1 MEVTRGLLLDS
12 LKGSDNFDKCICLAK
27 YLISEIGGTFT
38 IEHMMSDTYVFT
50 FRSYDIEDALA
61 VVFRGTRCTVFSLER
76 LSVSSLVLS
85 PGMILVFFWSFSVS
99 NESLSFHYGLAY
111 NHHVSGP
118 HG

>member
-27 YLISEIGGTFT
+27 HLISEIGGTFT

-61 VVFRGTRCTVFSLER
+61 VVFRGTRCTVFQSGDAQR
-76 LSVSSLVLS
+76 IFVGPFSGDDLSVLLELFGV
-85 PGMILVFFWSFSVS
+85 
-99 NESLSFHYGLAY
+99 E
-111 NHHVSGP
+111 
-118 HG
+118 